1 MKKSIDSKQRFIRA
15 MKLGVVANIFF
26 IVFIVICFAYYFTLN
41 HINIIIEIFAYAVEL
56 TGFVLISFS
65 TIDLI
70 KSIKQ
75 SLFLK
80 IAMPLYCII
89 EIVVMLLEV
98 GFIKLPFWDS
108 MSSVAIIT
116 HVVLSIFT
124 VLAFLPLDIN
134 NKHLEITVVIISI
147 IMLMGSLGYRVYIS
161 VLINT
166 VAFIA
171 LYGILLFQLNHEQI
185 SIQFNGMTV
194 EPKRY
199 KSTFFD

>member
-41 HINIIIEIFAYAVEL
+41 HVNIIIEIFAYAVEL

-171 LYGILLFQLNHEQI
+171 LYGILLFQFNHEQI

>member
-75 SLFLK
+75 LLFLK

>member
-75 SLFLK
+75 LLFLK

-147 IMLMGSLGYRVYIS
+147 IMLMGSLGYRVYFS

>member
-41 HINIIIEIFAYAVEL
+41 HVNIIIEIFAYAVEL

-80 IAMPLYCII
+80 IAMPLYCIT

-108 MSSVAIIT
+108 MSSVAIII

>member
-1 MKKSIDSKQRFIRA
+1 MKNSIDSKQRFIRA
-15 MKLGVVANIFF
+15 MKLGIAANIFF

-41 HINIIIEIFAYAVEL
+41 HVNIIIEVFAYAVEL

-80 IAMPLYCII
+80 IAMPSYCIT

-108 MSSVAIIT
+108 MSSVAIII

-124 VLAFLPLDIN
+124 VLAFLSLDIN
-134 NKHLEITVVIISI
+134 NKHLEITVVIIAI

-166 VAFIA
+166 AAFIA
-171 LYGILLFQLNHEQI
+171 LYSILLFQLSHEQI

-199 KSTFFD
+199 KSSFFD

>member
-41 HINIIIEIFAYAVEL
+41 HVNIIIEIFAYAVEL